1 MTLVDHGMI
10 RSESRSRT
18 RSAMSAMPDSTFVD
32 PKDRLIADL
41 QRQLAASHAKCDEA
55 LAERDKALAQQAATA
70 EVLQVINRSPG
81 DLAPVFEAIL
91 EKALRL
97 CEADFGVLITWDGQ
111 RMHRVAA
118 RGLSAELM
126 EALHWKEPQTPQPGS
141 VADRLIRGED
151 VISIA
156 DLAEEGLHKSPHVQ
170 TLARVSGARSY
181 LALALRRD
189 ERLLG
194 IIAIHRNEVRPF
206 TDKQIALL
214 QNFAAQAIIAM
225 ENARLLTETREALEQ
240 QTATAEVLQVINEAP
255 GDLAPVFDALLERAL
270 ATCGGTYGG
279 LLTFDGERFH
289 PVASRGHAEFG
300 AWAREYGPVRP
311 AAGSQIARIV
321 AGEDAVQLTDIAN
334 DDVYRKGVPPRRA
347 LVEIGGFQMLL
358 CVALRRDN
366 TLLGVLQ
373 MYLQEARP
381 FSSKQIALLQN
392 FAAQAVIAIE
402 NARLITETREAL
414 AQQTATTE
422 VLQVINAS
430 PGDLTPVF
438 DAMLEKA
445 MRLCGAAFG
454 HLQTFDGERWHNAA
468 TRGVPKAFSE
478 FRNNDP
484 PPYGPGTISFRILQG
499 EPLVHTVDLM
509 A

>member
-1 MTLVDHGMI
+1 MALVDHGMI

-41 QRQLAASHAKCDEA
+41 QRQLAASDAKRDEA

-97 CEADFGVLITWDGQ
+97 CEADFGGLITWDGQ

-156 DLAEEGLHKSPHVQ
+156 DLAEEGLRKSPHVQ

-214 QNFAAQAIIAM
+214 QNFAAQAVIAM
-225 ENARLLTETREALEQ
+225 ENARLITETREALEQ
-240 QTATAEVLQVINEAP
+240 QTATAEVLQVINSSP
-255 GDLAPVFDALLERAL
+255 GDLA
-270 ATCGGTYGG
+270 
-279 LLTFDGERFH
+279 
-289 PVASRGHAEFG
+289 
-300 AWAREYGPVRP
+300 
-311 AAGSQIARIV
+311 
-321 AGEDAVQLTDIAN
+321 
-334 DDVYRKGVPPRRA
+334 
-347 LVEIGGFQMLL
+347 
-358 CVALRRDN
+358 
-366 TLLGVLQ
+366 
-373 MYLQEARP
+373 
-381 FSSKQIALLQN
+381 
-392 FAAQAVIAIE
+392 
-402 NARLITETREAL
+402 
-414 AQQTATTE
+414 
-422 VLQVINAS
+422 
-430 PGDLTPVF
+430 PVF

-445 MRLCGAAFG
+445 MRLCDAAFG
-454 HLQTFDGERWHNAA
+454 TLATFDGSTLRTAA
-468 TRGVPKAFSE
+468 TRGVPPEYAR
-478 FRNNDP
+478 FRMNNP
-484 PPYGPGTISFRILQG
+484 PVYGPKTAPGRFIAGERLIHNIDLKAEDAYREG
-499 EPLVHTVDLM
+499 EPNRRALVDIGGARSALQVALRKDDALLGSMTIYRQEVRPFTEKQIALVQNF
-509 A
+509 AEQAVI

>member
-1 MTLVDHGMI
+1 MTLIDHGMI

-18 RSAMSAMPDSTFVD
+18 RSAMSAMPDSTFAD

-41 QRQLAASHAKCDEA
+41 QRQLVASDAKRDEA
-55 LAERDKALAQQAATA
+55 LAERDKAVAQQAATA

-97 CEADFGVLITWDGQ
+97 CEADFGGLITWDGQ

-156 DLAEEGLHKSPHVQ
+156 DLAEEGLRKSPHVQ

-214 QNFAAQAIIAM
+214 QNFAAQAVIAM
-225 ENARLLTETREALEQ
+225 ENARLITETREALEQ
-240 QTATAEVLQVINEAP
+240 QTATAEVLQVINASP
-255 GDLAPVFDALLERAL
+255 GDLAPVFDAMLEKAL
-270 ATCGGTYGG
+270 HICDAAFGIMW
-279 LLTFDGERFH
+279 TFDG
-289 PVASRGHAEFG
+289 G
-300 AWAREYGPVRP
+300 
-311 AAGSQIARIV
+311 AAGIGAMCRVPEAFTEFLIREPPGIGPDTVFGRAVLERRVIHIPDCV
-321 AGEDAVQLTDIAN
+321 AGEIYRRQVPLAVAAVELG
-334 DDVYRKGVPPRRA
+334 GVRS
-347 LVEIGGFQMLL
+347 LL
-358 CVALRRDN
+358 MAPLIKDN
-366 TLLGVLQ
+366 TVLGVFTI
-373 MYLQEARP
+373 YRQEVRA
-381 FSSKQIALLQN
+381 FSDKQVSLLQN
-392 FAAQAVIAIE
+392 FAAQAVIAME

-414 AQQTATTE
+414 EQQTATAE

-430 PGDLTPVF
+430 PGDLAPVF
-438 DAMLEKA
+438 DTVLERA
-445 MRLCGAAFG
+445 LRLCEGAHGNLSTYDGEYFHRAASLGAPAAF
-454 HLQTFDGERWHNAA
+454 T
-468 TRGVPKAFSE
+468 E
-478 FRNNDP
+478 FIDSLGPIRP
-484 PPYGPGTISFRILQG
+484 APGTTMARFVEGEDMAHILD
-499 EPLVHTVDLM
+499 V
-509 A
+509 

>member
-1 MTLVDHGMI
+1 MAWVDHGMI
-10 RSESRSRT
+10 RLEIWART

-41 QRQLAASHAKCDEA
+41 QRQLAASDAKRDEA

-97 CEADFGVLITWDGQ
+97 CEADFGGLITWDGQ

-126 EALHWKEPQTPQPGS
+126 EALHWKEPQIPPPGS

-156 DLAEEGLHKSPHVQ
+156 DLAEEEGLRKSPHVQ
-170 TLARVSGARSY
+170 TLTRVSGARSY
-181 LALALRRD
+181 LALALRKD

-214 QNFAAQAIIAM
+214 NNFAAQAVIAM
-225 ENARLLTETREALEQ
+225 ENARLITETREALEQ
-240 QTATAEVLQVINEAP
+240 QTATAEVLQVINESP

-289 PVASRGHAEFG
+289 PVASRGHAEFD

-347 LVEIGGFQMLL
+347 MVEIGGFQTLL

-373 MYLQEARP
+373 MYRQEARP
-381 FSSKQIALLQN
+381 FSNKQIALLQN

-402 NARLITETREAL
+402 NARLLTETREAL
-414 AQQTATTE
+414 EQQTATAE
-422 VLQVINAS
+422 VLQVINSS
-430 PGDLTPVF
+430 PGDLAPVF
-438 DAMLEKA
+438 DAMLERA
-445 MRLCGAAFG
+445 LRLCEATHGQLATFEGDQYRTVAA
-454 HLQTFDGERWHNAA
+454 
-468 TRGVPKAFSE
+468 RGDPGYVE
-478 FRNNDP
+478 FVVNR
-484 PPYGPGTISFRILQG
+484 G
-499 EPLVHTVDLM
+499 
-509 A
+509 